1 MNATN
6 QSRRTQVA
14 IIGAGPAG
22 LMLSHLLSLSGVDS
36 VVVDVRERDTI
47 EATIRAGILEQGT
60 ADLMTA
66 TGVGDRLLGEG
77 KRHEGTYLRSRKESR
92 RIDFTALTGR
102 AVYLYP
108 QHEVLKDLIGA
119 RLTAGGDLRFGVR
132 DVEVE
137 GVTTDTP
144 KVRFTE
150 VDGTRVE
157 LSCAVIAGCDGS
169 QGVCRS
175 VIPKDVRTD
184 YFHAY
189 PHGWFGILTE
199 APPSSDELI
208 YAHSEHWFALISSRT
223 PTLQRM
229 YFQCDPEEDA
239 ATWSDERI
247 WDELRARVNGNGFEL
262 QEGPITRRGVIPM
275 RSYVI
280 DPMRHG
286 RLFLAGDAAHTVPP
300 TGAKGM
306 NLAVA
311 DVVVLCQALERYF
324 HQGSAEL
331 LDAYGETV
339 SDRVL
344 QAQHFSWWM
353 TSMLHLD
360 HEGDAFDHRR
370 QLGEIDQI
378 TGSPVG
384 GAHLADI
391 YTGRPIALTNP
402 DSVVAQALTLTAQ
415 RTP

>member
-22 LMLSHLLSLSGVDS
+22 LMLSHLLSLSGIDS

-66 TGVGDRLLGEG
+66 TGVGDRLLNEG
-77 KRHEGTYLRSRKESR
+77 KRHDGTYLRSRKESR
-92 RIDFTALTGR
+92 RIDFAALTGR
-102 AVYLYP
+102 SVHLYP

-119 RLTAGGDLRFGVR
+119 RLAAGGDLRFGVR
-132 DVEVE
+132 DVEVD
-137 GVTTDTP
+137 GVTTDDP

-150 VDGTRVE
+150 ADGTRVE

-175 VIPKDVRTD
+175 VIPKGARTD

-189 PHGWFGILTE
+189 PHGWFGILAE

-208 YAHSEHWFALISSRT
+208 YAHSEYGFALISSRT

-229 YFQCDPEEDA
+229 YFQCDPTEDA
-239 ATWSDERI
+239 AAWNDERI

-262 QEGPITRRGVIPM
+262 QEGPITQRGVIPM

-311 DVVVLCQALERYF
+311 DIVVLCQALERYF
-324 HQGSAEL
+324 HQGSVEL
-331 LDAYGETV
+331 LDTYGDTV
-339 SDRVL
+339 SARVW

-360 HEGDAFDHRR
+360 HGGDAFDHRR

-384 GAHLADI
+384 GAYLADI
-391 YTGRPIALTNP
+391 YTGRPITLTNP
-402 DSVVAQALTLTAQ
+402 DSVVAEALARTAQ

>member
-150 VDGTRVE
+150 VDGIRVE

-175 VIPKDVRTD
+175 VIRKDVRTD

-208 YAHSEHWFALISSRT
+208 YAHSEHGFALISSRT

-229 YFQCDPEEDA
+229 YFQCDAEEDA

-324 HQGSAEL
+324 HQGSTEL
-331 LDAYGETV
+331 LDAYGDTV
-339 SDRVL
+339 SDRVW

-370 QLGEIDQI
+370 QLGEIGQI

>member
-6 QSRRTQVA
+6 QSQRTKVA

-22 LMLSHLLSLSGVDS
+22 LMLSHLLSLSGIDS
-36 VVVDVRERDTI
+36 VVIDVRDRETI

-60 ADLMTA
+60 ADLMTS
-66 TGVGDRLLGEG
+66 TGVGDRLLDEG
-77 KRHEGTYLRSRKESR
+77 QRHEGTYLRSRKESR
-92 RIDFTALTGR
+92 RIDFAALTGR
-102 AVYLYP
+102 SVYLYP

-119 RLTAGGDLRFGVR
+119 RLAAGGDLRFGVR
-132 DVEVE
+132 DVEVH
-137 GVTTDTP
+137 GITTDDP

-150 VDGTRVE
+150 PDGTRVE
-157 LSCAVIAGCDGS
+157 LAGAVIAGCDGS
-169 QGVCRS
+169 QGVCRRA
-175 VIPKDVRTD
+175 IPKDVRTD

-208 YAHSEHWFALISSRT
+208 YSHSEHGFALISSRT

-229 YFQCDPEEDA
+229 YFQCDPGEDA
-239 ATWSDERI
+239 STWSDERI
-247 WDELRARVNGNGFEL
+247 WEELRTRVNGNGFEL
-262 QEGPITRRGVIPM
+262 KEGPITQRGVIPM

-280 DPMRHG
+280 DPMSHG

-311 DVVVLCQALERYF
+311 DVAVLCQALERYF
-324 HQGSAEL
+324 HQGSTEL
-331 LDAYGETV
+331 LDAYGRTV
-339 SDRVL
+339 ADRVW

-360 HEGDAFDHRR
+360 HKGDAFDHRR

-378 TGSPVG
+378 TGSPIG
-384 GAHLADI
+384 GAYLADT

-402 DSVVAQALTLTAQ
+402 DSVVAEALTRTAQ